1 MSEKPRLDE
10 QAISKVAETI
20 LSDQIDTA
28 QKLDV
33 DMRTDPLKMV
43 QGEIDSVSI
52 AGKEVVTQQDLHI
65 QEMELHTDRVDIDL
79 LSILFGKVE
88 LNQPVN
94 STGKFVVTEADI
106 NQNLK
111 SDFILS
117 KLTPLK
123 LNVDGQIVFLKL
135 QPPMELQLPSENKLI
150 FSSNVQISKGDKT
163 HQQVRF
169 TGVIYPRTD
178 NQDVLMEKFFL
189 EEGQAIS
196 LNVLVALMN
205 KLKELID
212 APYLEFNG
220 TAFRIKEMDVN
231 KGSISL
237 DIEAKINKIS

>member
-1 MSEKPRLDE
+1 MSDEKRLDE
-10 QAISKVAETI
+10 QAISKVAETV
-20 LSDQIDTA
+20 LSTQIDTA
-28 QKLDV
+28 QNIDV
-33 DMRTDPLKMV
+33 DIRTDPLKMV

-52 AGKEVVTQQDLHI
+52 AGKKLVTQQDLQI
-65 QEMELHTDRVDIDL
+65 QEIELETDRVDIDL
-79 LSILFGKVE
+79 FSILLGKVE

-106 NQNLK
+106 NQNLR

-117 KLTPLK
+117 KLTPFK
-123 LNVDGQIVFLKL
+123 LNVDGQIVFLEL
-135 QPPMELQLPSENKLI
+135 QPPIELQLPNEGKVV
-150 FSSNVQISKGDKT
+150 FSSNVKISKGDKT
-163 HQQVRF
+163 PQQVRF
-169 TGVIYPRTD
+169 TGAIYPRTD

-212 APYLEFNG
+212 APSLDFNG
-220 TAFRIKEMDVN
+220 TIFRIKKMDVS

-237 DIEAKINKIS
+237 EVEAKINKMP